1 MHWQGLP
8 LSMLL
13 PIGAIATLAIV
24 GLYFLRLHRRTVPVP
39 FVKLWERVLRDE
51 DASRLF
57 SRIKRLLS
65 LLLQLAILALLL
77 LALADPRS
85 SSAGAEGRHF
95 VVLVDASASMQA
107 TDVADE
113 GAKRTRLDEAKEEV
127 RRMVQGLG
135 GSDRMLIAQV
145 DAHVTPLSS
154 FTSDV
159 TELTRALDRLVAT
172 DTRADLHGALRFAGD
187 VLQGLPSPE
196 IVLVSDGA
204 LSLPSENEV
213 SLGDA
218 KLGFVP
224 IGKRG
229 RNVAIVE
236 LTARRYPL
244 DRDRYEVMLELF
256 NAGSEAEEVE
266 LRLLGDG
273 NVIDVTRLRLEA
285 RERLPRFYP
294 NLTGAREE
302 LMAVVKVADG
312 TQDDLPADDRAH
324 ARLPEVK
331 RARVLCVTEGNTYLE
346 AALLLASYLDVT
358 YVTPDEYAAVE
369 GRFDVTIFDGVTPEV
384 NEGSGNLLY
393 LDPEGPHA
401 PLGVGEPTLANVG
414 FDRIDKKSPLLRWT
428 SIEDAFVAKARKL
441 SPRPGDQVVGASERG
456 PLLVTG
462 TREGKRFVALGFHPK
477 DSDLPLR
484 VAWPVFMLNTL
495 NDLAAEDSDFLSSYR
510 TGEVWHVPVPS
521 DAERVIAID
530 PSGTERHV
538 PVQDGR
544 AVLFGSRAGIH
555 TLTDES
561 RSLQLRFAANL
572 ADPEES
578 SIEPVTSLTIAGRNA
593 EPAPSFD
600 GSSRKEP
607 WVWLLIAAIL
617 LGSIEWFT
625 FHRRVT
631 V

>member
-1 MHWQGLP
+1 MSWQGLP
-8 LSMLL
+8 FSTLL
-13 PIGAIATLAIV
+13 PIGLAASLAIV
-24 GLYFLRLHRRTVPVP
+24 ALYFLRLRRRAVAVP

-51 DASRLF
+51 DSSRLF
-57 SRIKRLLS
+57 SRIKQALS

-77 LALADPRS
+77 LALADPRKES
-85 SSAGAEGRHF
+85 SHTEGRSF

-107 TDVADE
+107 TDVSKE
-113 GAKRTRLDEAKEEV
+113 GASRTRLDDAKEEV
-127 RRMVQGLG
+127 RRMVLGLG

-159 TELTRALDRLVAT
+159 TELSHAIERLAAT
-172 DTRADLHGALRFAGD
+172 DTRADFHGALRFAAN
-187 VLQGLPSPE
+187 VLADLPSPE
-196 IVLVSDGA
+196 VVIVSDGA
-204 LSLPSENEV
+204 VSLPTDRDV

-218 KLGFVP
+218 RISFVP
-224 IGKRG
+224 IGERG

-244 DRDRYEVMLELF
+244 DRDRYEVMLELY
-256 NAGSEAEEVE
+256 NAGSEAEDVE
-266 LRLLGDG
+266 LQLLGDG
-273 NVIDVTRLRLEA
+273 SVIDVTRLRLGP

-302 LMAVVKVADG
+302 LVAVVKLVDG
-312 TQDDLPADDRAH
+312 TPDDLPADDRAH
-324 ARLPEVK
+324 ALLPDVK

-358 YVTPDEYAAVE
+358 YVTPEDYAAVE

-384 NEGSGNLLY
+384 KEGFGNVLY
-393 LDPEGPHA
+393 LDPHGPHA
-401 PLGVGEPTLANVG
+401 PLGVAEKPLTNVG

-428 SIEDAFVAKARKL
+428 SIEDAFVAKARRL
-441 SPRPGDQVVGASERG
+441 SPRPGDRVVGASELG

-462 TREGKRFVALGFHPK
+462 AREGKRFVALGFHPK
-477 DSDLPLR
+477 DSDLVLR

-495 NDLAAEDSDFLSSYR
+495 NELASEDADFLSSYR
-510 TGEVWHVPVPS
+510 TGEVWHVPVPTN
-521 DAERVIAID
+521 AERVTSID
-530 PSGTERHV
+530 PTGVEREV
-538 PVQDGR
+538 PIQDGR
-544 AVLFGSRAGIH
+544 AVLFGSRAGFY
-555 TLTDES
+555 TLTDAS
-561 RSLQLRFAANL
+561 SDLRVRFAANL

-578 SIEPVTSLTIAGRNA
+578 TIEPVPSLTIYGQEAQPR
-593 EPAPSFD
+593 PAFE
-600 GSSRKEP
+600 GGARRQP
-607 WVWLLIAAIL
+607 WVWLLLAALL
-617 LGSIEWFT
+617 LGSLEWFT